1 MSLLLT
7 YRGITAVPVEV
18 EGILPDR
25 LRDHSLAEIER
36 VRIFHGNR
44 QVPLAELF
52 AVSGD
57 PADNRI
63 EFVGDLS
70 GVHHIGDGMTSGE
83 IEVNGNAGRHVG
95 ALMTGGRITVRGSV
109 GDWAGAEMHGGAIHV
124 AGSAGHLVG
133 AAYHGSKKG
142 MTDGTIT
149 IGGDAGDE
157 IGVSMRRGTVA
168 VAGSCGNSAGFAMI
182 AGTIL
187 VFGGCGNRVGAGMKR
202 GTIGLLGP
210 RPAAMLPTFRHAGR
224 FRPLFLRLLFAELAR
239 MQLPFDRNLKDAEL
253 QLYHGDLLALGKG
266 EVWTQ
271 AG

>member
-7 YRGITAVPVEV
+7 YRAITAVPVEV

-36 VRIFHGNR
+36 VKIFHGNR

-57 PADNRI
+57 PSDGRI

-70 GVHHIGDGMTSGE
+70 GVHYIGHSMANGE
-83 IEVNGNAGRHVG
+83 IDVDGNAGRHVG
-95 ALMTGGRITVRGSV
+95 ALMTGGRITVRGNVS
-109 GDWAGAEMHGGAIHV
+109 DWAGAEMHGGAIHV

-133 AAYHGSKKG
+133 AAYRGSKKG

-149 IGGDAGDE
+149 IGGNAGDE
-157 IGVSMRRGTVA
+157 IGAAMRRGTV
-168 VAGSCGNSAGFAMI
+168 VVVGSCGNAAGFAMI

-187 VFGGCGNRVGAGMKR
+187 VFGGSGTRIGAGMKR
-202 GTIGLLGP
+202 GTIGLLGT
-210 RPAAMLPTFRHAGR
+210 RPVAMLPTFRRAGR

-239 MQLPFDRNLKDAEL
+239 MALPFDQSLKDSEL
-253 QLYHGDLLALGKG
+253 ELYHGDLLALGKG
-266 EVWTQ
+266 EIWMR